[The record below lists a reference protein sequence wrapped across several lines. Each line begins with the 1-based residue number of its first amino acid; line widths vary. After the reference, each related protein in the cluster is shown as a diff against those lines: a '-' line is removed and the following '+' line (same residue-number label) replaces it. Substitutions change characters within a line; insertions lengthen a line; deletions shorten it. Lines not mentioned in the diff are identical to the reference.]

1 MKLSTFHRSNLLILF
16 SDEDKKITEMV
27 GISVHYRSGKPE
39 V

>member
-16 SDEDKKITEMV
+16 SDEDKKITEMAW
-27 GISVHYRSGKPE
+27 ISIHYRSGKSE